1 MSRVEILVSKRQY
14 FMFGLLVGL
23 LLSPAILFFI
33 AVVTTPLHTEA
44 APSCVEATLARFAFD
59 RAVRRMPVVTNPYG
73 ADEAT
78 LSEGMKLYRD
88 NCAGCH
94 GTPSGRSDWG
104 ANHFYPPVP
113 QFGEYPPHRTDSQVF
128 QIVKHG
134 IRYSGMG
141 GWSGMLPDE
150 QIWKIATFISH
161 LESLPPDLGKHWREP
176 PKALH

>member
-1 MSRVEILVSKRQY
+1 MSKRQY
-14 FMFGLLVGL
+14 FVLGLLVGL
-23 LLSPAILFFI
+23 VVSPAILFFI
-33 AVVTTPLHTEA
+33 AVVATPLNSETTPPRFEA
-44 APSCVEATLARFAFD
+44 ALARFALD
-59 RAVRRMPVVTNPYG
+59 RAVRRMSVVTNPYG

-78 LSEGMKLYRD
+78 LSQGMKLYRD

-104 ANHFYPPVP
+104 ANHFYPPAP

-161 LESLPPDLGKHWREP
+161 LESLPPNLEKEWPKP
-176 PKALH
+176 PQALQ